1 MLPRDYTGQNCSVA
15 RTLEVVGERWTLL
28 ILRDA
33 MMGVTRFEV
42 FQRRLGIAPNMLTKR
57 LRALT
62 DAGILE
68 RRPYSERPERHEYVL
83 TAEGKELFP
92 VVMGLMRWGDAHLSP
107 RGAPALVRHAGC
119 EGEVDAPG
127 RVRAL
132 RPGGR
137 GRRGDLALRPR
148 LDARGRSAP
157 GAAPPNTCV
166 TIVTA
171 RRVAFVTQ

>member
-33 MMGVTRFEV
+33 MMGVTRFET

-68 RRPYSERPERHEYVL
+68 RRPYSERPERHEYAL
-83 TAEGKELFP
+83 TERGRELFP

-119 EGEVDAPG
+119 EGEVD
-127 RVRAL
+127 
-132 RPGGR
+132 GR
-137 GRRGDLALRPR
+137 GVCGACGAAVGVDEVTWHYGPGSRRGSGPRPV
-148 LDARGRSAP
+148 
-157 GAAPPNTCV
+157 PPT
-166 TIVTA
+166 
-171 RRVAFVTQ
+171 

>member
-57 LRALT
+57 LRALG

-68 RRPYSERPERHEYVL
+68 RRPYQERPERFEYLL
-83 TAEGKELFP
+83 TPEGKQFFP

-107 RGAPALVRHAGC
+107 RGAPAVVRHTGC
-119 EGEVDAPG
+119 EGEI
-127 RVRAL
+127 
-132 RPGGR
+132 
-137 GRRGDLALRPR
+137 
-148 LDARGRSAP
+148 DARGVCGRCEAAVGVDDVTWHYGP
-157 GAAPPNTCV
+157 GSTRGSGPRPAAPT
-166 TIVTA
+166 
-171 RRVAFVTQ
+171 

>member
-1 MLPRDYTGQNCSVA
+1 MLPRDYSGQNCSVA

-62 DAGILE
+62 DAGVLE
-68 RRPYSERPERHEYVL
+68 RRMYSERPARYEYVL
-83 TAEGKELFP
+83 TAEGEEFFP

-107 RGAPALVRHAGC
+107 RGAPAVVRHAGC
-119 EGEVDAPG
+119 EGEIG
-127 RVRAL
+127 
-132 RPGGR
+132 
-137 GRRGDLALRPR
+137 
-148 LDARGRSAP
+148 ARGVCTGC
-157 GAAPPNTCV
+157 GAAVGVREVTWHYGPGSSRGSGPRPVPPT
-166 TIVTA
+166 
-171 RRVAFVTQ
+171 

>member
-62 DAGILE
+62 EAGILE
-68 RRPYSERPERHEYVL
+68 RHPYSERPERHEYLL
-83 TAEGKELFP
+83 TARGKELFP

-119 EGEVDAPG
+119 EGQV
-127 RVRAL
+127 
-132 RPGGR
+132 
-137 GRRGDLALRPR
+137 
-148 LDARGRSAP
+148 DARGVCEGCGRAVGVDEVTWHYGP
-157 GAAPPNTCV
+157 GSTRGAGPRPVPP
-166 TIVTA
+166 
-171 RRVAFVTQ
+171 R